1 MTEQEQLD
9 YMKGQVLALR
19 NVLTITILA
28 IHKDISIHHLVDELE
43 LLQNY
48 EGQIDPVDPLL
59 GDGTLLSNMLRKG
72 FTDTLKHARAAIR
85 ERIIPD

>member
-28 IHKDISIHHLVDELE
+28 IHKDISIHQLVDELE

-48 EGQIDPVDPLL
+48 EGQLSPVDPIL
-59 GDGTLLSNMLRKG
+59 GDVQLLSNMLRKG
-72 FTDTLKHARAAIR
+72 FTDILEYARANIR